1 MKGIKKQLLE
11 EQLEHDMS
19 QFDDMDYE
27 YHLNN
32 SINQNNN
39 KMSKTKTEKTETKE
53 TRKGQ
58 EGYLKKTI

>member
-1 MKGIKKQLLE
+1 
-11 EQLEHDMS
+11 MS

-53 TRKGQ
+53 TRKSARRLFK
-58 EGYLKKTI
+58 ENNSVEEDVYKDKRELK